1 MAYRVEPIGPLWLDE
16 DDSGFNFACRTTRIL
31 AAKRVPNGPVT
42 RSRPTRTVGAR
53 NGREVFRAHP
63 RIKKSW
69 RLAFDATLQR
79 GALAIIHL
87 ETSSAKTSAHAS
99 VGCWSGEK
107 YHRVSVD
114 LSGMRAHIAGIIDTN
129 LILGA

>member
-1 MAYRVEPIGPLWLDE
+1 M
-16 DDSGFNFACRTTRIL
+16 RTTPASTLPAERR
-31 AAKRVPNGPVT
+31 ASSQPSACQTGPVT
-42 RSRPTRTVGAR
+42 RSRPTWTVGAR
-53 NGREVFRAHP
+53 NGRGFPRPPHNKKILTPSFRC
-63 RIKKSW
+63 
-69 RLAFDATLQR
+69 DLQR

-99 VGCWSGEK
+99 VGCRSGEK

-114 LSGMRAHIAGIIDTN
+114 LSGMRAHITGIIDTN